1 MSTDP
6 TTGFVD
12 NWAYLRVEFNWL
24 ERMLMVAVARQR
36 KETKEIDR
44 IAQSRADRV
53 SSHWWQGVITLDG
66 KISYDDYR
74 KPTAINGAVVRQS
87 YQQQLK
93 TRIQA
98 SQHQGI
104 ALGLPLLCD
113 RLQLSLFEKSL
124 ILIALAPEVNRR
136 YAKIY
141 HYLQGDDNGVKSDLP
156 TVNVV
161 LQLLCHNDQEWRAG
175 RAALLSES
183 ILQQHGL
190 ITLLPRQHGTL
201 LSQSVQL
208 TAALVNFLLSE
219 QPTFQALDQILNASS
234 TPVLCPFLQHSSA
247 LTEWADLVLPSP
259 LLESLQM
266 LCQRSTWSHQVDQ
279 IQESVPDVPTGK
291 LGTLAL
297 LVGQPGTGKSMA
309 ARAIAHQLN
318 QPLITV
324 DLAQVPPQA
333 YLQLLQDLAT
343 CPPKLLLVKAA
354 QHWLRRTATLPSA
367 QLPHANLTQAHIQQF
382 FTQRQQQAGITLL
395 SVPLQESVMPYWQR
409 QLDYIWR
416 FPLPEWRDRLILWKR
431 AFSGSIPLADD
442 IDWVT
447 LARRRALTGG
457 EIGAIARTA
466 VACMEVSGDPVLTM
480 THLIQAI
487 AQQRRSVDV
496 RSQIKCRNS
505 QTNVVD

>member
-1 MSTDP
+1 MPMSTEP
-6 TTGFVD
+6 TAGFVD

-66 KISYDDYR
+66 KISYDDCR
-74 KPTAINGAVVRQS
+74 KPTAISDGGVKQS

-113 RLQLSLFEKSL
+113 RLQLSSFEKSL

-141 HYLQGDDNGVKSDLP
+141 HYLQGDEDGVKSDLP

-183 ILQQHGL
+183 VLQQHGL
-190 ITLLPRQHGTL
+190 ITLLSRQQGTF

-208 TAALVNFLLSE
+208 TDSLVNFLLSE
-219 QPTFQALDQILNASS
+219 KPTFDALEQVLNPPLA
-234 TPVLCPFLQHSSA
+234 PVLCPFLQD
-247 LTEWADLVLPSP
+247 TRVPIVWTDLVLPSS
-259 LLESLQM
+259 LLECLQA
-266 LCQRSTWSHQVDQ
+266 LCQRVNWNCQVEQ
-279 IQESVPDVPTGK
+279 TRKVAQPDK
-291 LGTLAL
+291 FGTLAL
-297 LVGQPGTGKSMA
+297 LVGKSGTGKSIA
-309 ARAIAHQLN
+309 ASAIAHQLN
-318 QPLITV
+318 RSLTTV

-333 YLQLLQDLAT
+333 YPQLLQDLVT
-343 CPPKLLLVKAA
+343 HSPQLLLVKSAH
-354 QHWLRRTATLPSA
+354 HWLRRSATLPSA
-367 QLPHANLTQAHIQQF
+367 SLTQANLTQAQVQQF
-382 FTQRQQQAGITLL
+382 FMQRQQQAGITLL
-395 SVPLQESVMPYWQR
+395 SVPLQESVMLQWQR
-409 QLDYIWR
+409 QLDGILY

-431 AFSGSIPLADD
+431 AFPSSVPLADD
-442 IDWVT
+442 IDWPT
-447 LARRRALTGG
+447 LARQYALTGG
-457 EIGAIARTA
+457 EISAIAHTA
-466 VACMEVSGDPVLTM
+466 VVKQAAAGDLAVT
-480 THLIQAI
+480 TAHLIWAI
-487 AQQRRSVDV
+487 AQSRRSVRGL
-496 RSQIKCRNS
+496 RSATKAREE
-505 QTNVVD
+505 D